1 MSKKK
6 KISLFSSSLIVI
18 AIFTIMLLISEYLLV
33 KRVFISKYNKKDT
46 LELVKPDEVLL
57 YQDNLKTVGLLFQK
71 ELDSLQQ
78 LNETVAGTVQDNV
91 KRRQVY
97 KVKHFFKHFYEKN
110 FYLDHVFLYNRFGRA
125 LTLWPFSEKIHNEI
139 YNYPRY
145 YQYLKNKIIETKKTA
160 SYFYLLDPYFST
172 NQMST
177 KAINQAP
184 FYVLENTSILTQS
197 LSHALLDISTT
208 KHKLKKLP
216 FFIIATPIFYH
227 KVYWGMSGITVPLSY
242 LLEKFQH
249 TGSENILAYFIL
261 SENGHIIYSTD
272 KQDIGASIQNDEL
285 FQNIKMKIK
294 EYGNSG
300 FLRYKNKIIFFY
312 TANHFIYLGVP
323 VKFIGRMNK
332 PVFKFP
338 PFLFLFFVFEFFLIL
353 LLYILFYSKVI
364 AVLKNFNMNRVD
376 DIENFNIPKIEKNPL
391 QNRIVSPLFVEAYK
405 QHETDFSVPYF
416 NVKAAGIFVT
426 LHNVGKILK
435 NTDEGGVLLNK
446 FIETVYRLASELD
459 GYVEHLSFDSFMI
472 YFGAPFS
479 DSQYEEKSSKF
490 IKKLLSQIQTINEN
504 STLKLK
510 IGLAAEK
517 GELFVSSFSF
527 EGEEELVISGDLL
540 SLLQKFVV
548 IATDNVAI
556 LGHKYYEANLLEKNK
571 VFETAEIK
579 IRDRKD
585 TYKVFVYKGAV

>member
-1 MSKKK
+1 MSNKK
-6 KISLFSSSLIVI
+6 KISLFASSLIVI
-18 AIFTIMLLISEYLLV
+18 TIFTLMLFASEYFLV
-33 KRVFISKYNKKDT
+33 KRVLISKHKNKNT
-46 LELVKPDEVLL
+46 LELIKPDDILL

-71 ELDSLQQ
+71 ELDSLKQ

-97 KVKHFFKHFYEKN
+97 KVKNFFKHFYEKN

-125 LTLWPFSEKIHNEI
+125 LTLWPFSEKIHNTI

-145 YQYLKNKIIETKKTA
+145 YQYLKNKIMETKKTA
-160 SYFYLLDPYFST
+160 TYFYLLDPYFST
-172 NQMST
+172 NQMSAKT
-177 KAINQAP
+177 INQAP
-184 FYVLENTSILTQS
+184 FYSLENTSILTQS
-197 LSHALLDISTT
+197 LSHALIDIPTVQ
-208 KHKLKKLP
+208 HNLKKLP
-216 FFIIATPIFYH
+216 FLIIATPIFYH
-227 KVYWGMSGITVPLSY
+227 RVYWGMSGITVPLSY
-242 LLEKFQH
+242 LLDKFKLI
-249 TGSENILAYFIL
+249 GSENILAYYIL
-261 SENGHIIYSTD
+261 SDNGNIIYSTD
-272 KQDIGASIQNDEL
+272 RQDIGASVKNDEL
-285 FQNIKMKIK
+285 FQNIKIKIE

-300 FLRYKNKIIFFY
+300 FVHYTNKIIFFY
-312 TANHFIYLGVP
+312 KTNQFIYLGVP
-323 VKFIGRMNK
+323 IKFIGGMK
-332 PVFKFP
+332 KFVFKFP

-364 AVLKNFNMNRVD
+364 SVLKNFNMKRVD
-376 DIENFNIPKIEKNPL
+376 DIEHFNIPKVEKNPL

-416 NVKAAGIFVT
+416 NVSAAGIFVT

-446 FIETVYRLASELD
+446 FIETIYRLSSELD

-479 DSQYEEKSSKF
+479 DSQYEEKSGKF

-504 STLKLK
+504 SALKLK

-548 IATDNVAI
+548 VGTDNVAI
-556 LGHKYYEANLLEKNK
+556 LGPKYYESNILEKNK

-579 IRDRKD
+579 IRDRKE
-585 TYKVFVYKGAV
+585 TYKVFVYKL